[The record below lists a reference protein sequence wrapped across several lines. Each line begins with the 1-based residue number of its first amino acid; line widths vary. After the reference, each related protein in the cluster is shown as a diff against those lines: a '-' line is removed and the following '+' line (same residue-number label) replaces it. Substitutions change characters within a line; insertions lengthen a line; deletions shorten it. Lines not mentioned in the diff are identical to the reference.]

1 MSLALVRTRALE
13 GLAAPEVTVEVHL
26 ANGLPAFSLVG
37 LPDTEVREARDR
49 VRAAIQSSHFE
60 FPQRR
65 ITVNLAPAD
74 LPKEGGRFD
83 LAIAVG
89 ILVASGQV
97 AAGRIE
103 AFEFCGELSLTGELR
118 PVRGVL
124 AAALAAARAGRGL
137 LLHAANAPEAVLARG
152 LEVLPAADLLAV
164 CAHLNGHAALQPWQ
178 ADVLPERVDDGAPDL
193 AEVRGQL
200 QARRALEVAA
210 AGGHSLLLFG
220 PPGTGKSMLAQRLP
234 GVLPPMSEE
243 EAMEAA
249 AVASI
254 EGEFDVRRWGQRP
267 FRAPHHSS
275 SAAALVGGG
284 AMPRPGEISLAHRGV
299 LFLDELPE
307 FDRRVLESLREPLET
322 GSITVSRARR
332 RAEFPARFQ
341 LVAAMNP
348 CPCGHHGDPLHACR
362 CSPEQIAR
370 YRARLS
376 GPLLDRID
384 LIVEVPAVEPE
395 VLVRSPQGERS
406 SVVRERVHAA
416 RAAQLARQGS
426 ANALLRAGEVVEHC
440 QPDADGERL
449 LCQAMQRLK
458 LSARAYHRVLRV
470 ARTLADL
477 AGAERPGTTQI
488 AEAIQYRRSL
498 ESR

>member
-1 MSLALVRTRALE
+1 MERIGAL
-13 GLAAPEVTVEVHL
+13 
-26 ANGLPAFSLVG
+26 
-37 LPDTEVREARDR
+37 
-49 VRAAIQSSHFE
+49 
-60 FPQRR
+60 
-65 ITVNLAPAD
+65 
-74 LPKEGGRFD
+74 
-83 LAIAVG
+83 
-89 ILVASGQV
+89 
-97 AAGRIE
+97 
-103 AFEFCGELSLTGELR
+103 EFCGELSLNGDLR

-124 AAALAAARAGRGL
+124 AAALAAVRAGRGL
-137 LLHAANAPEAVLARG
+137 VLPAGNATEAALAQRA
-152 LEVLPAADLLAV
+152 EVLPAASLLAV
-164 CAHLNGHAALQPWQ
+164 CAHLNGHTALMRPPEASPPAAASPAL
-178 ADVLPERVDDGAPDL
+178 PDL
-193 AEVRGQL
+193 ADVRGQL

-210 AGGHSLLLFG
+210 GGGHSLLLFG

-243 EAMEAA
+243 EAIEAA

-254 EGEFDVRRWGQRP
+254 EGSFDVRAWGRRP
-267 FRAPHHSS
+267 FRAPHHSA

-284 AMPRPGEISLAHRGV
+284 AVPRPGEISMAHRGV

-322 GSITVSRARR
+322 GAITISRARR

-348 CPCGHHGDPLHACR
+348 CPCGHHGDPQHPCR
-362 CSPEQIAR
+362 CTPDQIAR

-384 LIVEVPAVEPE
+384 LVVEVPAIAPE
-395 VLVRSPQGERS
+395 ALVRSPAGETS
-406 SVVRERVHAA
+406 AAVRARVQVA
-416 RAAQLARQGS
+416 RAAQLARQGC
-426 ANALLRAGEVVEHC
+426 ANADLPAGSVEQYC
-440 QPDADGERL
+440 QPDPGGEAL
-449 LCQAMQRLK
+449 LGQAMQRLK

-477 AGAERPGTTQI
+477 AAAERPGAAQV

-498 ESR
+498 DSR

>member
-1 MSLALVRTRALE
+1 MSIALVRARALE

-49 VRAAIQSSHFE
+49 VRAAIQSSQFE

-97 AAGRIE
+97 AMERID
-103 AFEFCGELSLTGELR
+103 ALEFCGELSLTGDLR

-124 AAALAAARAGRGL
+124 AAALAAGRGGRGL
-137 LLHAANAPEAVLARG
+137 VLPAGNATEAALARRAS
-152 LEVLPAADLLAV
+152 VLPAASLLAV
-164 CAHLNGHAALQPWQ
+164 CAHLNGHTALEAVVAGGPPPP
-178 ADVLPERVDDGAPDL
+178 AEENVPDL
-193 AEVRGQL
+193 ADVRGQL

-210 AGGHSLLLFG
+210 GGAHSLLLFG

-243 EAMEAA
+243 EAIEAA

-254 EGEFDVRRWGQRP
+254 EGDFDPRTWGRRP
-267 FRAPHHSS
+267 FRAPHHSA

-284 AMPRPGEISLAHRGV
+284 AVPRPGEISLAHRGV

-322 GSITVSRARR
+322 GTITVSRARR

-341 LVAAMNP
+341 L
-348 CPCGHHGDPLHACR
+348 L
-362 CSPEQIAR
+362 
-370 YRARLS
+370 
-376 GPLLDRID
+376 
-384 LIVEVPAVEPE
+384 
-395 VLVRSPQGERS
+395 
-406 SVVRERVHAA
+406 
-416 RAAQLARQGS
+416 
-426 ANALLRAGEVVEHC
+426 
-440 QPDADGERL
+440 
-449 LCQAMQRLK
+449 
-458 LSARAYHRVLRV
+458 
-470 ARTLADL
+470 
-477 AGAERPGTTQI
+477 
-488 AEAIQYRRSL
+488 
-498 ESR
+498 